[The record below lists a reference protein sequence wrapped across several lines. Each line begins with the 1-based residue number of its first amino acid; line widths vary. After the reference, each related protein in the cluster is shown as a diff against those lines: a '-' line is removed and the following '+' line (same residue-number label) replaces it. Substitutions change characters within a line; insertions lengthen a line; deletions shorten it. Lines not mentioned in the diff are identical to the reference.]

1 LAASYVGKLNALL
14 ESMIPGDCRKK
25 ECVLAID
32 DEEGFLGM
40 LKAALECYG
49 FKVHTAANPSEAI
62 KLYQEHRDDI
72 AMVLLDYLLP
82 EMSGDR
88 VFEELQRLNPDVRVV
103 LLTGCE
109 ESVADKMLKRGLRGY
124 LQKPF
129 NLPELTQKV
138 RDAINAP
145 VLACSASPSPV

>member
-1 LAASYVGKLNALL
+1 
-14 ESMIPGDCRKK
+14 MIPGDCRKK